1 MDFFN
6 TNDSLAPMYLTYSGL
21 IRHDER
27 EELPYQMYMPVVDQ
41 TVAGKSIYDVL
52 TRGREMIGTLLME
65 RVMDHEKLPEPE
77 EILPLGDADEMPT
90 FINVELDRFKHLIAP
105 KETVIRPMG
114 ALKQPQQVLSQVYD
128 FQPVFITEDGIGRYA
143 IVSMK
148 DYDMFQ
154 NTIGMV
160 LDKQDIADALDDI

>member
-6 TNDSLAPMYLTYSGL
+6 TADSLAPMYLTYSGL
-21 IRHDER
+21 IHHDER
-27 EELPYQMYMPVVDQ
+27 EELPYQMYMPVIDQ
-41 TVAGKSIYDVL
+41 TIAGKSIYDVM

-65 RVMDHEKLPEPE
+65 RVMDHENLPEPE
-77 EILPLGDADEMPT
+77 ETLPHGDADEMAT

-105 KETVIRPMG
+105 KETVIQPMS
-114 ALKQPQQVLSQVYD
+114 ALKQSKQILSQVYD
-128 FQPVFITEDGIGRYA
+128 FQPVFITEDGIGRYV

-154 NTIGMV
+154 GM
-160 LDKQDIADALDDI
+160 ALLLPTLIKV

>member
-6 TNDSLAPMYLTYSGL
+6 TANSLAPQYLTYSGL

-27 EELPYQMYMPVVDQ
+27 EELPYQMYIPVIDQ
-41 TVAGKSIYDVL
+41 NVAGTSIYDVL

-65 RVMDHEKLPEPE
+65 RVMDHEDLPQSDET
-77 EILPLGDADEMPT
+77 LPTGDADEMPT

-105 KETVIRPMG
+105 KETVIAPMS
-114 ALKQPQQVLSQVYD
+114 ALKAPKQLLSQVYD
-128 FQPVFITEDGIGRYA
+128 FQPVFITEDGIGRYV

-154 NTIGMV
+154 NAIGMV

>member
-1 MDFFN
+1 MDFFD

-27 EELPYQMYMPVVDQ
+27 GELPYQMYMPVIDQ
-41 TVAGKSIYDVL
+41 TIAGDSIYDVL

-65 RVMDHEKLPEPE
+65 RVLDHEDLPEPE
-77 EILPLGDADEMPT
+77 ETLPVGEADEMPT

-105 KETVIRPMG
+105 RKTVIKPMG
-114 ALKQPQQVLSQVYD
+114 ALKQPKRLLSQVFD
-128 FQPVFITEDGIGRYA
+128 FQPVFITENGIGRYA
-143 IVSMK
+143 VVSMQ

-154 NTIGMV
+154 DAIGMV
-160 LDKQDIADALDDI
+160 LDKREIEE

>member
-1 MDFFN
+1 MAFFDPI
-6 TNDSLAPMYLTYSGL
+6 DSLAPMYLTYSGL

-27 EELPYQMYMPVVDQ
+27 EEQPYQMYMPVVDQ
-41 TVAGKSIYDVL
+41 TVAGKSVYDVL

-65 RVMDHEKLPEPE
+65 RIMDHEDLPEPE
-77 EILPLGDADEMPT
+77 DTLPIGDADEMPT

-105 KETVIRPMG
+105 KETVIRPMN
-114 ALKQPQQVLSQVYD
+114 ALKQPKQVLSQVYD
-128 FQPVFITEDGIGRYA
+128 FQPVFITEDGIGRYVV
-143 IVSMK
+143 ISMK

-160 LDKQDIADALDDI
+160 LDKQDIADAMED

>member
-65 RVMDHEKLPEPE
+65 RVMDHEDLPEPE
-77 EILPLGDADEMPT
+77 ETLPEGDADEMAT

-105 KETVIRPMG
+105 KETLIRPMS
-114 ALKQPQQVLSQVYD
+114 ALKHPKQLLSHVYD
-128 FQPVFITEDGIGRYA
+128 FQPVFITEEGIGRYV

-160 LDKQDIADALDDI
+160 LDKQDIVDALDDD